1 MLQQRLTST
10 RTGILVVGFIAA
22 AIAGL
27 LVLTYISQYRSS
39 VDKQSQKVS
48 VLVAKSLI
56 AKGTTGEVIGTT
68 GLFQIAEVA
77 RRDAKDGALVEPSA
91 IRGRVAVQDIYPG
104 QALTAADFTAKPAT
118 NMSYRLSGT
127 MRAVAVPLDAA
138 HGLVGTVQTG
148 DHVDV
153 IAGFSVLP
161 VDKNGAP
168 LAQGGQT
175 RAVTRT
181 IIQDVLVLEAAPA
194 PKAGIGTSANIT
206 SNVVLRLSD
215 EQAAKVAF
223 ASDNGKLFLSLRP
236 QNAGAN
242 TTQSAPSIE
251 TVETVLLDVAPIKA
265 LASLGVKP

>member
-1 MLQQRLTST
+1 LLQQRLTST
-10 RTGILVVGFIAA
+10 RTGILVIGFVAA

-27 LVLTYISQYRSS
+27 LVLTYISQYTSS
-39 VDKQSQKVS
+39 VDKESQKVP

-56 AKGTTGEVIGTT
+56 VKGTTGEVIGTR
-68 GLFQIAEVA
+68 GLFEIANVP
-77 RRDAKDGALVEPSA
+77 RSDAKDGALVEPSA

-104 QALTAADFTAKPAT
+104 QALTAADFTAKPST
-118 NMSYRLSGT
+118 NLSYKLSGT
-127 MRAVAVPLDAA
+127 MRAVAVPLDSA
-138 HGLVGTVQTG
+138 HGLVGTIQTG

-153 IAGFSVLP
+153 IAGFNIVP

-168 LAQGGQT
+168 ISQNGQT

-181 IIQDVLVLEAAPA
+181 IMQDVLVLEAPAA
-194 PKAGIGTSANIT
+194 PKAGIGATANLT

-236 QNAGAN
+236 QSAGTNA
-242 TTQSAPSIE
+242 QSKPSIQ
-251 TVETVLLDVAPIKA
+251 TVETVLLDVEPIKA

>member
-10 RTGILVVGFIAA
+10 RAGILVVGFIAA

-27 LVLTYISQYRSS
+27 LVLTYINQYRSS

-56 AKGTTGEVIGTT
+56 VKGTTGEVIGTE
-68 GLFQIAEVA
+68 GLFAITDVA
-77 RRDAKDGALVEPSA
+77 RRDAKDGALVDPSA

-104 QALTAADFTAKPAT
+104 QALTAADFTTKPST
-118 NMSYRLSGT
+118 NLSYKLSGT
-127 MRAVAVPLDAA
+127 MRAVSVPLDSA
-138 HGLVGTVQTG
+138 HGLVGAVKTG

-153 IAGFSVLP
+153 IAGFNVVP

-168 LAQGGQT
+168 LTQGGQT

-181 IIQDVLVLEAAPA
+181 IMQNILVLEAPPA
-194 PKAGIGTSANIT
+194 PKAGIGATANLT
-206 SNVVLRLSD
+206 SNVILRLSD

-223 ASDNGKLFLSLRP
+223 ASDNGKVFLGLRP
-236 QNAGAN
+236 QSGGAN
-242 TTQSAPSIE
+242 TTSTPSIE
-251 TVETVLLDVAPIKA
+251 TVETVLLDITPIKA